1 MPSLFATFDP
11 QSWLAINFNWWFL
24 PFLFIWLTRI
34 NARLCS
40 SSGPLKV
47 FLRKIPAE
55 VNAAITHVA
64 LLSVLT
70 PILRI
75 CLLISLINV
84 TGLLP
89 FTFTLSAHFSLR
101 ASLALPLWIGHLL
114 LSVRSLPNLFCAHL
128 VPTGA
133 PRALVPFIV
142 IIELVRSIIRP
153 LTLAVRLAA
162 NIIAGHLLICLLGHS
177 LTPTPSL
184 LIVVALRAILTLCLL
199 ERAVRI
205 IQAYVFRLLSALYIN
220 EVQRPRL

>member
-1 MPSLFATFDP
+1 M
-11 QSWLAINFNWWFL
+11 
-24 PFLFIWLTRI
+24 
-34 NARLCS
+34 
-40 SSGPLKV
+40 
-47 FLRKIPAE
+47 
-55 VNAAITHVA
+55 
-64 LLSVLT
+64 
-70 PILRI
+70 
-75 CLLISLINV
+75 
-84 TGLLP
+84 
-89 FTFTLSAHFSLR
+89 
-101 ASLALPLWIGHLL
+101 
-114 LSVRSLPNLFCAHL
+114 
-128 VPTGA
+128 
-133 PRALVPFIV
+133 PFIV